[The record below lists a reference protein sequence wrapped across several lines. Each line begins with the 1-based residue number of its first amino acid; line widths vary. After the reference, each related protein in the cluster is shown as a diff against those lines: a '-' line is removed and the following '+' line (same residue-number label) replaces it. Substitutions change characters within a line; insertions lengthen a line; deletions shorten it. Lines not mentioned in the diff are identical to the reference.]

1 MKQQIT
7 LTELNQ
13 QIKGTL
19 DELFSDSIWIVAEIG
34 ELKVNRTGHC
44 YLELI
49 DKSNENSDISARARA
64 TIWAWQFRFIKPYFE
79 TATGQN
85 LAAGLKVLVAA
96 KVQFHEVYGL
106 SLNITDIDPN
116 YTLGDLA
123 RKKAEIIEQ
132 LISDGIFDMNKEL
145 ILPEIPSKIAIISSP
160 TAAGYEDFLNQL
172 HNNADGYQFYTKLFP
187 AAMQG
192 NETTPSIIN
201 ALDLIYSY
209 EDVFDVVI
217 IIRGGGSQ
225 MDLASFDNY
234 DLAAHICQFPIPV
247 LTGIGH
253 EKDESI
259 ADMVAFK
266 KLKTP
271 TAVAEFLIEC
281 FDDRQEEIATLH
293 YEFINLVRNKL
304 TSEVDHNKQIS
315 RLFKPILKGRIDQLQ
330 NQLIQYSKSIKPIIT
345 ELLEKRKYKIE
356 SYDKQLQY
364 ESKSFLLNQKFALKR
379 IIRQSE
385 FAGKLV
391 LSKAEQNLLEKEHEL
406 TIATTNFIQS
416 KNEKLNWLEKN
427 NELVKPDN
435 VLKRGFSITTQN
447 GKAIKNTK
455 DIDASLPIETIL
467 SKGKIVSEIKIKNK

>member
-1 MKQQIT
+1 MKHQLT

-13 QIKGTL
+13 QIKGAI
-19 DELFSDSIWIVAEIG
+19 DELFLESIWIVAEIG
-34 ELKVNRTGHC
+34 EFKVNRTGHC

-49 DKSNENSDISARARA
+49 DKPNENSDISARARA
-64 TIWAWQFRFIKPYFE
+64 TIWSWQFRFIKPYFE
-79 TATGQN
+79 TATGQT

-132 LISDGIFDMNKEL
+132 LKSDGIFEMNKEL

-172 HNNADGYQFYTKLFP
+172 NNNANGYQFYTKLFP

-209 EDVFDVVI
+209 EDLFDVVVV
-217 IIRGGGSQ
+217 IRGGGSQ

-281 FDDRQEEIATLH
+281 FDDRRDEIETLQ
-293 YEFINLVRNKL
+293 YEFSNLIQKRL
-304 TSEVDHNKQIS
+304 TAEAEHYKQLS

-330 NQLIQYSKSIKPIIT
+330 NQLIQYSKSIKPIT
-345 ELLEKRKYKIE
+345 FELLEKRKYRIE
-356 SYDKQLQY
+356 SFEKQLQY
-364 ESKSFLLNQKFALKR
+364 ETKSYVSNQFFALKR

-391 LSKAEQNLLEKEHEL
+391 LSKAEQTLIEKQHEL
-406 TIATTNFIQS
+406 EIATSKYIQTKS
-416 KNEKLNWLEKN
+416 AKLQWLEKN

-435 VLKRGFSITTQN
+435 ILKRGFSITTQN
-447 GKAIKNTK
+447 GKAIKNAK

-467 SKGKIVSEIKIKNK
+467 NKGKFISKIRIKKN

>member
-1 MKQQIT
+1 MKQQLT

-13 QIKGTL
+13 QIKGAL
-19 DELFSDSIWIVAEIG
+19 EELFSENIWIVAEIG

-49 DKSNENSDISARARA
+49 DKPKENSEISARARA
-64 TIWAWQFRFIKPYFE
+64 TIWAWQYRFIKPFFE
-79 TATGQN
+79 TATGQT

-96 KVQFHEVYGL
+96 QVQFHEVYGL

-132 LISDGIFDMNKEL
+132 LKSDGIFEMNKEL

-172 HNNADGYQFYTKLFP
+172 YNNPDGYQFYTKLFP

-192 NETTPSIIN
+192 TETTPSIIN
-201 ALDLIYSY
+201 ALDLIYNY
-209 EDVFDVVI
+209 DDFFDVVV

-281 FDDRQEEIATLH
+281 YDDRRDEIATLQ
-293 YEFINLVRNKL
+293 YTFENLVQQKL
-304 TSEVDHNKQIS
+304 TSETERYKQIS
-315 RLFKPILKGRIDQLQ
+315 KLFKPILKGRLEQLQ
-330 NQLIQYSKSIKPIIT
+330 YQLIQYSRAIKPAT
-345 ELLEKRKYKIE
+345 FELLEKRRYKIE
-356 SYDKQLQY
+356 SFEKQLQY
-364 ESKSFLLNQKFALKR
+364 ETKSYLANCLNALTR
-379 IIRQSE
+379 VIRQSE
-385 FAGKLV
+385 FAGKMV
-391 LSKAEQNLLEKEHEL
+391 LSKSEQTLAEKKHEL
-406 TIATTNFIQS
+406 EIATTKFIQS
-416 KNEKLNWLEKN
+416 KATKLKWLEKN
-427 NELVKPDN
+427 NDLVKPDN
-435 VLKRGFSITTQN
+435 ILKRGFSITTQN
-447 GKAIKNTK
+447 GKAIKTSNE
-455 DIDASLPIETIL
+455 IDESLPLKTIL
-467 SKGKIVSEIKIKNK
+467 YKGKIISEIRNKKN